1 MALDVTSFNAVQAFF
16 LENITNAFS
25 SFMVYA
31 RHLLYY
37 FISFEVLF
45 AGLGWML
52 YQSQAAE
59 RLFFQVI
66 KVGLV
71 LFLVENYN
79 HILNT
84 ILSSSIQLGQKLG
97 QGESAHVLLNP
108 GLVWEYGY
116 NFAVSLLQNA
126 ATAEGFAFPMILL
139 CLGFGIL
146 LVIGI
151 FGIQILLQ
159 LAAFYLVA
167 AISLIFLPLSVF
179 SPLKDF
185 FSRSMQSILQASIR
199 LMVQMLIVS
208 AALGLWDGMRLQT
221 FTPGMNIN
229 VPLGFLF
236 SGLLFV
242 FASAY
247 LPKLAERVVGAF
259 RWETATITNTVVSSA
274 STLSM
279 PSVSVTAPSSGISPA
294 LTTIAAQDSLAKQA
308 PVAATSV
315 SASPGY
321 LSALKEDFLARQK
334 SETSLGIAGFALKE
348 KIEEQ
353 RRRDDMKKIKQA
365 FYEVMKEVVEE
376 GQKQ

>member
-16 LENITNAFS
+16 LENTVNAFS

-52 YQSQAAE
+52 YQNQVAE
-59 RLFFQVI
+59 RLFFQI
-66 KVGLV
+66 LKIGLI

-79 HILNT
+79 SILNA

-116 NFAVSLLQNA
+116 NFAVSLLQSA

-146 LVIGI
+146 LVVGI

-208 AALGLWDGMRLQT
+208 AALGLWAGMRLQS
-221 FTPGMNIN
+221 FTPAMNIN

-236 SGLLFV
+236 SGMLFV

-247 LPKLAERVVGAF
+247 LPKLAERVVGMF
-259 RWETATITNTVVSSA
+259 RWEATAASNAQVSSA
-274 STLSM
+274 ASLSM
-279 PSVSVTAPSSGISPA
+279 PSISVTASSGLSPA
-294 LTTIAAQDSLAKQA
+294 LTAITAQDSLAKQA
-308 PVAATSV
+308 PVAAASV
-315 SASPGY
+315 SAGPGY
-321 LSALKEDFLARQK
+321 VNALKEDFLARQK
-334 SETSLGIAGFALKE
+334 TETSAGIAGFALKE

-353 RRRDDMKKIKQA
+353 RRRDDIKKIKQA
-365 FYEVMKEVVEE
+365 FYEVMKEVVE
-376 GQKQ
+376 KD